1 MSNAKK
7 LLQKLEETSY
17 AAYSG
22 KEITTDKVLR
32 LNKWEQKAL
41 VDILTEAI
49 VKEMN
54 ELRKAPE
61 EIITLKDGRKLAFTN
76 WIVPISMSDCDED
89 RIEAE
94 AIVHVWREG

>member
-7 LLQKLEETSY
+7 LLQKLEETP
-17 AAYSG
+17 YSG
-22 KEITTDKVLR
+22 KEITTDKVLQ
-32 LNKWEQKAL
+32 LSKWERKAL